1 MNTMKRSKVIAI
13 SVVSIFLLSLAAVHA
28 ASAADIADGQKWAL
42 LIGISD
48 YAPTAGYGDLTYCHK
63 DALDMY
69 ALLISKGWLPSHIKV
84 LTNESA
90 TRENIVAGIS
100 WLNSNS
106 AKGMALFFYSGHGSF
121 FADKWAVPDKDESN
135 DQCIMP
141 YDSDLGDYSTLI
153 FDDQLRDY
161 FASCKASRTIFI
173 FDCCYA
179 AGQIDELGKKGRLI
193 LAGSDVHQMSYEGG
207 MRGCNIPIENG
218 VYTYCILQAM
228 TGSGDANGDGTVSLE
243 EAAAYA
249 AEAVQEYTQNVR
261 AIIYD
266 GISGETY
273 L

>member
-1 MNTMKRSKVIAI
+1 MQMRSRLVAVTVTAI
-13 SVVSIFLLSLAAVHA
+13 LMVSFAAVPL
-28 ASAADIADGQKWAL
+28 ASAADIPDGQKWAL

-48 YAPTAGYGDLTYCHK
+48 YGPYAGYGDLTYCHK

-69 ALLISKGWLPSHIKV
+69 KLLVMEGWMPSHIKV

-90 TRENIVAGIS
+90 TRANIVAGIS
-100 WLNSNS
+100 WLSANSVR
-106 AKGMALFFYSGHGSF
+106 GMALFFYSGHGSF

-161 FASCKASRTIFI
+161 FAPCKASQTVFI

-193 LAGSDVHQMSYEGG
+193 MAGADVHQMSYEGG

-228 TGSGDANGDGTVSLE
+228 TGAGDANGDGTVSLE

-249 AEAVQEYTQNVR
+249 AIAVQEYTQNVR
-261 AIIYD
+261 AVTYD
-266 GISGETY
+266 GISGEAY

>member
-1 MNTMKRSKVIAI
+1 MLLMRTRVVAFTIAA
-13 SVVSIFLLSLAAVHA
+13 IFLVSLAAVPL
-28 ASAADIADGQKWAL
+28 ASAASIPDGQKWAL

-48 YAPTAGYGDLTYCHK
+48 YGPYAGYGDLTYCHK

-69 ALLISKGWLPSHIKV
+69 KLLVKEGWMPSHIKV
-84 LTNESA
+84 LLNESA
-90 TRENIVAGIS
+90 TRANIVAGIS
-100 WLNSNS
+100 WLCANSVR
-106 AKGMALFFYSGHGSF
+106 GMALFFYSGHGSF
-121 FADKWAVPDKDESN
+121 FADKWAVPNKDESN

-161 FASCKASRTIFI
+161 FAACKASQTVMI

-193 LAGSDVHQMSYEGG
+193 MAGSDVHQMSYEGD

-228 TGSGDANGDGTVSLE
+228 TGAGDENGDGVVSLE

-249 AEAVQEYTQNVR
+249 AIAVQEYTQNVR
-261 AIIYD
+261 AVTYD
-266 GISGETY
+266 GIAGEVY